1 MKVKGNP
8 VEEALLEVAT
18 SGDEDMIYDVY
29 MMMYDRIEDLKTK
42 LGRADEAL
50 VELYNEANDLEE
62 EINILEDHYARV
74 KEEYEQIIFDLQ
86 EDLVDSQQ
94 DYNILSE
101 DFSDLADEFSSF
113 MDLEEFDRW
122 ETLHATNVTLD

>member
-1 MKVKGNP
+1 MNVKGNP

-29 MMMYDRIEDLKTK
+29 IMMYDRIEDLKTK
-42 LGRADEAL
+42 LGHADAAM

-62 EINILEDHYARV
+62 ELNILEDHYARAE
-74 KEEYEQIIFDLQ
+74 EEYEQMIFDLQ

-101 DFSDLADEFSSF
+101 EFSDLADELGSF
-113 MDLEEFDRW
+113 MDLEDDGW
-122 ETLHATNVTLD
+122 DTLYATDITFN

>member
-1 MKVKGNP
+1 MTVKGNY

-29 MMMYDRIEDLKTK
+29 IMMYDRIEDLKTK

-62 EINILEDHYARV
+62 EINTLEDHYERAQ
-74 KEEYEQIIFDLQ
+74 EEYEQIIFDLQ
-86 EDLVDSQQ
+86 EDLVDGQQ
-94 DYNILSE
+94 DYNELMEMYAELSE
-101 DFSDLADEFSSF
+101 DFNAYTGI
-113 MDLEEFDRW
+113 EEEDGW
-122 ETLHATNVTLD
+122 ETFHVSGVSL